1 MSSIRDTDSGLS
13 SDDDHDDQLE
23 QWGDSGSSSDDELD
37 GDEFINDGAARSR
50 RQTVDRQAG
59 PLSDAE
65 DERKSA
71 AQAEMFARRL
81 DKLAKHLRRY
91 PTKQGITCYRIYEKD
106 IPEIPLVVD
115 RYEDH
120 LHLTEYSTPYQRT
133 ADQHQRWLTLMGQ
146 TACRVLE
153 VAPEKMFF
161 KRRDRQSG
169 HKQHEHISER
179 KYELVVQ
186 EGGLKFIV
194 NLSDYVDTGLFL
206 DHRITRSMVRD
217 LSRGKNFLN
226 LFAYTGS
233 FTVYAA
239 AGGASRSTTVDW
251 SKTYLEWGKRNL
263 LLNGFD
269 ADSHQFVR
277 QSAVDFVY
285 EHRREPTYDLAVV
298 DPPTFSNSK
307 RTDSLWDVQRDAV
320 PLLQQLLLLMKP
332 GGVIYFS
339 NNFRQFKMNPADL
352 AATQVHE
359 ISNQTVP
366 PNYRNRKIHRCWR
379 IVV

>member
-1 MSSIRDTDSGLS
+1 MRDRMNESDNEESL
-13 SDDDHDDQLE
+13 DDDDVPQVQLAPLDDRA
-23 QWGDSGSSSDDELD
+23 DEVKSL
-37 GDEFINDGAARSR
+37 
-50 RQTVDRQAG
+50 QQADLFG
-59 PLSDAE
+59 
-65 DERKSA
+65 
-71 AQAEMFARRL
+71 RRL

-91 PTKQGITCYRIYEKD
+91 PTKQGITCYRLYERD

-133 ADQHQRWLTLMGQ
+133 VAQHARWLDLMAK
-146 TACRVLE
+146 TAAEVLD
-153 VAPEKMFF
+153 VSPAKVFF
-161 KRRDRQSG
+161 KRRNRQVG
-169 HKQHEHISER
+169 NTQHEHIADE
-179 KYELVVQ
+179 KYELEVG
-186 EGGLKFIV
+186 EGGIRFLV
-194 NLSDYVDTGLFL
+194 NLSDYIDTGLFL

-217 LSRGKNFLN
+217 VARGKRFLN

-239 AGGASRSTTVDW
+239 AGGAATTTTVDW
-251 SKTYLEWGKRNL
+251 SNTYLEWAKRNMS
-263 LLNGFD
+263 LNHF
-269 ADSHQFVR
+269 AAPVHAYVR
-277 QSAVDFVY
+277 ESAVDFVY
-285 EHRREPTYDLAVV
+285 NHPRKPSYDLAVV

-307 RTDSLWDVQRDAV
+307 RTESLWDVQRDAV
-320 PLLQQLLLLMKP
+320 PLLGQLVLLMSP

-339 NNFRQFKMNPADL
+339 NNFRQFKMEASSLPVS
-352 AATQVHE
+352 QVHE

>member
-1 MSSIRDTDSGLS
+1 MNSSREAESLS
-13 SDDDHDDQLE
+13 PGDDHP
-23 QWGDSGSSSDDELD
+23 
-37 GDEFINDGAARSR
+37 AAE
-50 RQTVDRQAG
+50 

-71 AQAEMFARRL
+71 AQAEMFGRRL

-91 PTKQGITCYRIYEKD
+91 PTKQQITCYRIYEKD

-133 ADQHQRWLTLMGQ
+133 DAQHQRWLDLMGE
-146 TACRVLE
+146 TVCRALE

-161 KRRDRQSG
+161 KRRERQSG
-169 HKQHEHISER
+169 RQQHEHISDQR
-179 KYELVVQ
+179 YELIVQ

-217 LSRGKNFLN
+217 LAGGKNFLN

-233 FTVYAA
+233 FSVYAA
-239 AGGASRSTTVDW
+239 AGGCSQSTTVDW
-251 SKTYLEWGKRNL
+251 SKTYLDWGKRNL

-269 ADSHQFVR
+269 AGSHQFVR

-307 RTDSLWDVQRDAV
+307 RTESLWDVQRDAV